1 MTCLDVQMLGE
12 LAEALGEELKE
23 ITGYFIGQLDG
34 QVADIQSAHDAGDSQ
49 RLNRLA
55 HALKGS
61 AANMGAVSLAQA
73 AASIEKLAQRGDME
87 PTGLLVASLP
97 GLAAE
102 AAAALRAAGFAHP
115 A

>member
-1 MTCLDVQMLGE
+1 MTCLDVQMLAE
-12 LAEALGEELKE
+12 LAEALGDELKE
-23 ITGYFIGQLDG
+23 ITGYFIEQLEG
-34 QVADIQSAHDAGDSQ
+34 QVADIQAAHAAGDPQ

-73 AASIEKLAQRGDME
+73 AASIEKLALRGGDE
-87 PTGLLVASLP
+87 PIAPLVASLP
-97 GLAAE
+97 GLALE
-102 AAAALRAAGFAHP
+102 AANALRAGGFAHP

>member
-34 QVADIQSAHDAGDSQ
+34 QVADIRAAHEAGDAQ

-61 AANMGAVSLAQA
+61 AANMGAISLAQA
-73 AASIEKLAQRGDME
+73 AATIEKLAQRGEIE
-87 PTGLLVASLP
+87 PTTPQVASLP
-97 GLAAE
+97 TLAAE